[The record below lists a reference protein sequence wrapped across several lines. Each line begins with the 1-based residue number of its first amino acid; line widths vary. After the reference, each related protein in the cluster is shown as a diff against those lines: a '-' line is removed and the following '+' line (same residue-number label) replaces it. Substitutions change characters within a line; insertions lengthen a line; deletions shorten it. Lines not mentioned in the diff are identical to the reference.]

1 MEQRGLRRFTLVVLA
16 SLACPISA
24 HALICPPGQKEIS
37 GRCVP
42 VQAYHH
48 GKSSRPAA
56 DIVVPGSAPG
66 SRPNLELAPAA
77 GHAPPLPS
85 TASPAGAAANSGHYG
100 ESNRPAADFV
110 VRPGSAPGGRPDAEF
125 VPATA
130 GHEPPPAE
138 ARSDAA
144 TKETSNNRKLV
155 PVRAYLRSSEIP
167 PPTVG
172 AYGVVAFR
180 AKPTPASR
188 SRLLMTSTAFVAS
201 IEAQKSLPSTVAVS
215 DQMLTIWPLD
225 DPSSPNAEKD
235 DCDFAIDHYDLYAA
249 DTAIADAETQGAKFG
264 DDGPFLIGWSPS
276 NTRGV
281 PDKLVL
287 VVDMSRYS
295 SQDSFDHAFQFWK
308 QEIVENPAL
317 WRTGFSIEA
326 IRLAAR
332 DFADHYGD
340 TILKAAVSV
349 WKK

>member
-1 MEQRGLRRFTLVVLA
+1 MKQRKLRRFTLVLLA

-24 HALICPPGQKEIS
+24 HALICPPGQKEMS
-37 GRCVP
+37 GRCVAF
-42 VQAYHH
+42 QGYHH
-48 GKSSRPAA
+48 RSSRPAA
-56 DIVVPGSAPG
+56 DIVVKSGSPPG
-66 SRPNLELAPAA
+66 SRPDTELAPAA

-85 TASPAGAAANSGHYG
+85 RAASGGGAAANS
-100 ESNRPAADFV
+100 
-110 VRPGSAPGGRPDAEF
+110 
-125 VPATA
+125 AT
-130 GHEPPPAE
+130 
-138 ARSDAA
+138 A
-144 TKETSNNRKLV
+144 TKEASNNRKLV

-188 SRLLMTSTAFVAS
+188 SRLLMTCTAFVAS

-308 QEIVENPAL
+308 QEIVENPSL

>member
-1 MEQRGLRRFTLVVLA
+1 MEQKRLCRFALVLLA

-24 HALICPPGQKEIS
+24 HALICPPGQKEVS
-37 GRCVP
+37 GRCVA
-42 VQAYHH
+42 VQRHH
-48 GKSSRPAA
+48 HWNGSGPAA
-56 DIVVPGSAPG
+56 DIVVPRSAPG
-66 SRPNLELAPAA
+66 SRPDIELAPAA

-85 TASPAGAAANSGHYG
+85 GTASGGGAAANS
-100 ESNRPAADFV
+100 
-110 VRPGSAPGGRPDAEF
+110 
-125 VPATA
+125 AT
-130 GHEPPPAE
+130 P
-138 ARSDAA
+138 
-144 TKETSNNRKLV
+144 TKEASNNRKLV

-180 AKPTPASR
+180 ARPTPASR
-188 SRLLMTSTAFVAS
+188 SRLLMTCTAFVAS

-308 QEIVENPAL
+308 QEIVENPSL

>member
-24 HALICPPGQKEIS
+24 HALICPPGQKEVS

-42 VQAYHH
+42 VQPHRYH
-48 GKSSRPAA
+48 GYGGRPAADTVVPRSAPGGRSDTELAPAAGRAPPPPSATKSSRPAA
-56 DIVVPGSAPG
+56 DIVVKS
-66 SRPNLELAPAA
+66 
-77 GHAPPLPS
+77 
-85 TASPAGAAANSGHYG
+85 
-100 ESNRPAADFV
+100 
-110 VRPGSAPGGRPDAEF
+110 GSAPGGRPDTGF
-125 VPATA
+125 VPPPA
-130 GHEPPPAE
+130 GHEPPLPQ
-138 ARSDAA
+138 ARSDTIA
-144 TKETSNNRKLV
+144 KEASNNRKLV
-155 PVRAYLRSSEIP
+155 PVRAYLRSSDIP
-167 PPTVG
+167 PPAIG

-180 AKPTPASR
+180 ARPTPASR
-188 SRLLMTSTAFVAS
+188 SRLLMACTAFVAS
-201 IEAQKSLPSTVAVS
+201 LEAQKFLPSTVAVS

-249 DTAIADAETQGAKFG
+249 DSAIADAEAQGARFG
-264 DDGPFLIGWSPS
+264 AEGPFLIGWSPS

-281 PDKLVL
+281 PDKVVL

-308 QEIVENPAL
+308 QEIVENPSL

>member
-16 SLACPISA
+16 SLACPVSA

-37 GRCVP
+37 GRCVA
-42 VQAYHH
+42 VQHH
-48 GKSSRPAA
+48 HHWDGRRPAA
-56 DIVVPGSAPG
+56 DIVVPGSPPG
-66 SRPNLELAPAA
+66 RRLNLELAPAA

-85 TASPAGAAANSGHYG
+85 ITASPAGAAASSGHSG
-100 ESNRPAADFV
+100 ESSRPAADIV
-110 VRPGSAPGGRPDAEF
+110 VKSGSAPGGRPDAEF

-130 GHEPPPAE
+130 GPPLREAE
-138 ARSDAA
+138 A
-144 TKETSNNRKLV
+144 SNNRKLV
-155 PVRAYLRSSEIP
+155 PVRAYLRSSDIP

-180 AKPTPASR
+180 ARPTPASR
-188 SRLLMTSTAFVAS
+188 SRLLMTCTAFVAS
-201 IEAQKSLPSTVAVS
+201 IEAQKSLPSTVAIS

-308 QEIVENPAL
+308 QEIVENPSL